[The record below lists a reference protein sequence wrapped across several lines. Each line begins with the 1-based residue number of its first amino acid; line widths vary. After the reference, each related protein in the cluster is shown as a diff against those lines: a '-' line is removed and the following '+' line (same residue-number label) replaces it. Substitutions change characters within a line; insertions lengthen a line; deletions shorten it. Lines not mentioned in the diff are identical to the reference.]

1 MARIYYDQDATL
13 DALRDRTVGVIG
25 YGIQGEGQAQNL
37 RDSGV
42 KVLVAEKAEA
52 RIAAAKEV
60 GLEVG
65 DADEVAK
72 KADVIVLLTQDHVQA
87 SIYREHIAPNMGN
100 GEALV
105 FAHGFNIHYGQ
116 IQPPPE
122 VDVLMVAPKGP
133 GALVREQFLRG
144 AGVPALLAIHQD
156 FTGGAKELGLA
167 YAKAIGGTRGG
178 VIETTFREET
188 ETDLFGE
195 QSVLCGGASALITAA
210 YDTLIEAGYQPEMA
224 YFECVHEVKLIV
236 DLIYQGGL
244 NYMRYSISNTAEY
257 GDYSRGPRIVTDET
271 KAEMKKILAEIQNGS
286 FAREWILENKANAPA
301 FKAMRR
307 MEREHS
313 VEEVGRQ
320 LRRLMSWIDAKEV

>member
-224 YFECVHEVKLIV
+224 YFECCHELKLIC
-236 DLIYQGGL
+236 DLIFKHGISG
-244 NYMRYSISNTAEY
+244 MRRRVSDTAEY
-257 GDYSRGPRIVTDET
+257 GDMTRGPRVIDEHVRAT
-271 KAEMKKILAEIQNGS
+271 LREVLAEIQSGE
-286 FAREWILENKANAPA
+286 FARQWILENQAGRPVYTRLRAA
-301 FKAMRR
+301 GDTHDI
-307 MEREHS
+307 EREGK
-313 VEEVGRQ
+313 E
-320 LRRLMSWIDAKEV
+320 LRDSMPWLQEL

>member
-87 SIYREHIAPNMGN
+87 SIYREYIAPNMGK

-144 AGVPALLAIHQD
+144 AGVPALLAIYQD

-210 YDTLIEAGYQPEMA
+210 YETLVEAGYQPEMA
-224 YFECVHEVKLIV
+224 YFECCHELKLIC
-236 DLIYQGGL
+236 DLIFKHGISG
-244 NYMRYSISNTAEY
+244 MRRRVSDTAEY
-257 GDYSRGPRIVTDET
+257 GDMTRGPRVIDEHVRAT
-271 KAEMKKILAEIQNGS
+271 LREVLAEIQSGE
-286 FAREWILENKANAPA
+286 FARQWILENQAGRPVYTRLRAA
-301 FKAMRR
+301 GDTHDI
-307 MEREHS
+307 ER
-313 VEEVGRQ
+313 VGKE
-320 LRRLMSWIDAKEV
+320 LRDSMPWLQEL